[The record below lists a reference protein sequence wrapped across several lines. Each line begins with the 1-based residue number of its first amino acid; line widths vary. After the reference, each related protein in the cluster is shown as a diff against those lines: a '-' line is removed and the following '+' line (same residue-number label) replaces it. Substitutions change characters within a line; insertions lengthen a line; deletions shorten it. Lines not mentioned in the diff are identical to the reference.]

1 MESAKAAPGEKPKL
15 EIHVCYCAQKDYDD
29 SLRHW
34 MLMLNNPE
42 AVKGDWMGGPN
53 GKQIPAPLFIVL
65 LYTYVIVKGMFQ
77 ENETNPDRS
86 TFTVQMPAKQ
96 SILRTYILVQ
106 GSGKE

>member
-53 GKQIPAPLFIVL
+53 GKQIPAPFFFIVL
-65 LYTYVIVKGMFQ
+65 LYTYMILKSMFQ
-77 ENETNPDRS
+77 EPETNPD
-86 TFTVQMPAKQ
+86 
-96 SILRTYILVQ
+96 TYSPDACDAIHSPNLH
-106 GSGKE
+106 SSSASKE